1 MTQKTTEP
9 SNSPGV
15 ANAENGMVVLDGP
28 NGIALTMTA
37 DAATKTGE
45 SLIAAAEKARQSR
58 NGGMPAA
65 EGK

>member
-1 MTQKTTEP
+1 MATEP

-15 ANAENGMVVLDGP
+15 ASAENGMVVLDGP
-28 NGIALTMTA
+28 DGTAITMTV

-45 SLIAAAEKARQSR
+45 SLIAAAEKARQFR
-58 NGGMPAA
+58 NGDAMPVP